1 MIFVEIYFFN
11 FLIPF
16 YSQMAELLFYMEE
29 LRALLK
35 KYNYVVQ
42 RYYVQYLAQF
52 DALVLNDTIQVL
64 APYSH
69 VRRLNTIVWEPLA
82 VTGSN
87 SVSCCDRT
95 CTCVQRRNRSWWLPL
110 SLLCL
115 LSQSNKVNTTWYP
128 PRDLHWINPAGNQM
142 LVVFFFLLC
151 SGKQSGLWL
160 PGPQTGLV

>member
-1 MIFVEIYFFN
+1 MKYFFLI

-95 CTCVQRRNRSWWLPL
+95 CTCVQRRNRS
-110 SLLCL
+110 
-115 LSQSNKVNTTWYP
+115 
-128 PRDLHWINPAGNQM
+128 
-142 LVVFFFLLC
+142 
-151 SGKQSGLWL
+151 
-160 PGPQTGLV
+160 

>member
-1 MIFVEIYFFN
+1 MIFVEIFFFN

-87 SVSCCDRT
+87 SVSCRDRT
-95 CTCVQRRNRSWWLPL
+95 CTCVQRRNRS
-110 SLLCL
+110 
-115 LSQSNKVNTTWYP
+115 
-128 PRDLHWINPAGNQM
+128 
-142 LVVFFFLLC
+142 
-151 SGKQSGLWL
+151 
-160 PGPQTGLV
+160 